1 MSLIPQILGE
11 IYQPLHS
18 ITAAPVDWK
27 ETAEA
32 HVLKADLPGMKKE
45 EVKVEVE
52 DGGRVLQISGERPAE
67 KQDEE
72 ETKNERWHRVERPC
86 GGFRRRFYLPA
97 NAKTDE
103 VKAAMENGVLILTI
117 PKKEIKKPEVKQIEI
132 VTN

>member
-11 IYQPLHS
+11 IYQPLNS
-18 ITAAPVDWK
+18 INAAAADWK

-32 HVLKADLPGMKKE
+32 HVIKVDLPGMKKE

-52 DGGRVLQISGERPAE
+52 DGGRVLQISGERAAE
-67 KQDEE
+67 KLEE
-72 ETKNERWHRVERPC
+72 EEKERWHRVERPR

-97 NAKTDE
+97 NAKSEE
-103 VKAAMENGVLILTI
+103 VKAAMENGVLTLTI
-117 PKKEIKKPEVKQIEI
+117 PKKEIKKPELKQIEI